1 MRTANLRKRLLGRER
16 LVSTFVKTAE
26 ITVIEVLATSGLDF
40 IVLDGEHCGFDRG
53 RLDACLAICRALDFP
68 ALVRISSGSA
78 ENILMALDAGAV
90 GVVVPHVYSVK
101 NAQEIAKAAHF
112 GRGGRGFAGSTRWA
126 GFATHSMGD
135 VLDQDVQ
142 TIVMAQIEEPEGV
155 EVCEGIAAIDGID
168 ALFAGPADL
177 SVGFGHRTQENPDLP
192 MALARIGQACADH
205 DKGYVTWV
213 PDVAKAAEWARYAIT
228 GFVVASEHTWMRQ
241 GATAAA
247 TNIGKIPHIILVP

>member
-1 MRTANLRKRLLGRER
+1 MRTANLRARILGRER
-16 LVSTFVKTAE
+16 LASTFVKTAE
-26 ITVIEVLATSGLDF
+26 VTVVEVLATSGLDF

-53 RLDACLAICRALDFP
+53 RLDACLAVCRALDFP
-68 ALVRISSGSA
+68 ALVRISSGTD

-90 GVVVPHVYSVK
+90 GVVVPHVDSVQK
-101 NAQEIAKAAHF
+101 AQAVAKASHF

-126 GFATHSMGD
+126 GFATRPMGE
-135 VLDQDVQ
+135 VLDQDAQ

-155 EVCEGIAAIDGID
+155 DVCEGIAAVDGID

-177 SVGFGHRTQENPDLP
+177 SVGYGHRSQDNPDLP
-192 MALARIGQACADH
+192 MALERVGKACAASG
-205 DKGYVTWV
+205 KAFVSWV
-213 PDVAKAAEWARYAIT
+213 PDAAKAAEWADYGMT

-247 TNIGKIPHIILVP
+247 NGIHEIP